1 MAATSEAGGASL
13 LAGIPGLTRTYA
25 PGEKEPTFAELLAAC
40 TSSAVH
46 LEIHDAH
53 LTSDPAYRA
62 WLAGQADARES
73 AEQYRAYTDVVVP
86 AVRRGVRVRRAR
98 IVSEPASEYVRWE
111 HWLTDPVNIAAGED
125 VRWLPRRLAS
135 TLAVPGNPYWVF
147 DDRLVRFT
155 IFDGSGEVQG
165 SQYSDDAG
173 VIDACRSAFEAV
185 WRLAVPH
192 QEYRI

>member
-1 MAATSEAGGASL
+1 MAATNAAGGASL

-25 PGEKEPTFAELLAAC
+25 PGEQEPTFAELLAAC

-53 LTSDPAYRA
+53 LTADPAYQA
-62 WLAGQADARES
+62 WLTGQADLQES
-73 AEQYRAYTDVVVP
+73 AEQYRGFTDMVVA
-86 AVRRGVRVRRAR
+86 AVRRGVSVRRAR
-98 IVSEPASEYVRWE
+98 IVSEPVSDYVRWE
-111 HWLTDPVNIAAGED
+111 HWLTESVNIAAGEQ

-155 IFDGSGEVQG
+155 IFGGDGEVQG

-173 VIDACRSAFEAV
+173 VVKACGAAFEAV